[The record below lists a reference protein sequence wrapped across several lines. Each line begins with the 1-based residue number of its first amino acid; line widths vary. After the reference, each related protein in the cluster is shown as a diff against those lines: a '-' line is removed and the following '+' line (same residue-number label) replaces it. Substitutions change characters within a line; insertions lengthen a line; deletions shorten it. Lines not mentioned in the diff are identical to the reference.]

1 MRLDRVSALAAGI
14 GVIAGLRT
22 MTAPAAVSWAAG
34 GSSLAL
40 HDAPLKFLRSKVS
53 RNVALGLAAVE
64 LIADK
69 LPSTPNRT
77 NAGPLAARVVSGAL
91 CGAAVYS
98 SNKRPIATGALV
110 GGLGAIAGSFAGY
123 ELRRRLGDRLNVPDA
138 TIAVVEDAL
147 AMTGGFSIAK
157 HA

>member
-1 MRLDRVSALAAGI
+1 
-14 GVIAGLRT
+14 

-34 GSSLAL
+34 GKSLAL
-40 HDAPLKFLRSKVS
+40 HNAPLKFLRSKVS
-53 RNVALGLAAVE
+53 RNIALALAAGE

-69 LPSTPNRT
+69 LPSAPNRT
-77 NAGPLAARVVSGAL
+77 SAGSLAARVVSGAL

-98 SNKRPIATGALV
+98 SNRRPIATGALL

-123 ELRRRLGDRLNVPDA
+123 EARRRLGHRLEIPDA
-138 TIAVVEDAL
+138 AIAVLEDGL